1 MFNTPE
7 VLAYCEKYGIYELYS
22 EKGNVIIY
30 YSYYGKEGFV
40 RVYKNV
46 KTGREVRR
54 VLRYRKT
61 PKFLKTEDGCI
72 KYNYFIG

>member
-22 EKGNVIIY
+22 EKGNVITY

-40 RVYKNV
+40 RVTKNV
-46 KTGREVRR
+46 KTGREVRKM
-54 VLRYRKT
+54 LRYRKT
-61 PKFLKTEDGCI
+61 PKFLKTKDGCT
-72 KYNYFIG
+72 KYNYFTG